1 MFNFVD
7 SYELQSINMNDLTIT
22 VKTLFGFE
30 DILKEEVAALG
41 FENIEKLNRAVQLKG
56 TWEDVYTLNF
66 KLRLAIA
73 VLVELK
79 SFRIKDEK
87 DLYEKSKS
95 INWTDYFD
103 VDKTFAVKGA
113 VFSTLFT
120 HTAYPYLVVKD
131 AIADTFR
138 EKYDKRPDVNL
149 KAPQVLFDVYIKE
162 KAVTISLN
170 TSGQPLFMRGYRQ
183 ETGEAPMNEV
193 LAAGLLKLS
202 GWDQKSTLIDP
213 MCGSG
218 TLVME
223 AALLAA
229 DIPSMIER
237 QHYAFKNF
245 KTYDEA
251 AWLAIYDNAN
261 RRPKKID
268 FSIIAS
274 DHDAE
279 VLQKAKRNSRYAPIG
294 NMVQYELKA
303 FADLEKTAEKGTLIC
318 NPPYGERMGS
328 DIEELYSELGDFFK
342 QKMTGF
348 DCWVVSSNMEAI
360 KFIGLKPDKKIKVF
374 NGSLECSFRK
384 FSIFEGTKKT
394 KYEKPTQTE
403 EVSDEQVEK
412 AAVTENKDKRDEP
425 TTRTTSP
432 KPERPIKARTSTDK
446 TMDENVADKKEEV
459 QPKATSKYTNPRP
472 SKYIPTVR
480 SSKEKED
487 EPKKEQQN
495 ELEKESKK
503 ETDAITDNEKEERI
517 DVPKTKDKLNALKKY
532 RTRSDD

>member
-1 MFNFVD
+1 
-7 SYELQSINMNDLTIT
+7 MNDLTIT

-30 DILKEEVAALG
+30 DILKEEVEALG
-41 FENIEKLNRAVQLKG
+41 FKNVEKLNRAVQLKG

-73 VLVELK
+73 VLVEIK
-79 SFRIKDEK
+79 QFRVNDEK
-87 DLYEKSKS
+87 DLYNQAKK

-120 HTAYPYLVVKD
+120 HTGYPYLVVKD
-131 AIADTFR
+131 AIADSFR
-138 EKYDKRPDVNL
+138 EKFDKRPDVNL

-245 KTYDEA
+245 KSYNEE
-251 AWLAIYDNAN
+251 AWLAIFNSAN

-268 FSIIAS
+268 FQIIAS

-294 NMVQYELKA
+294 NMVQFELKE
-303 FADLEKTAEKGTLIC
+303 FAELDKPTEKGTLIC
-318 NPPYGERMGS
+318 NPPYGERMGEE
-328 DIEELYSELGDFFK
+328 IETLYSELGDFFK

-360 KFIGLKPDKKIKVF
+360 KFIGLKPDQKIKVY

-394 KYEKPTQTE
+394 KYEKPILSEDSKASTDENTTKPNKE
-403 EVSDEQVEK
+403 ESREGARTK
-412 AAVTENKDKRDEP
+412 SKSS
-425 TTRTTSP
+425 RTTSEP
-432 KPERPIKARTSTDK
+432 KQRSVEKYETKK
-446 TMDENVADKKEEV
+446 THKEESTPR
-459 QPKATSKYTNPRP
+459 QSSSATSSKYTNPLP
-472 SKYIPTVR
+472 SKYL
-480 SSKEKED
+480 SKDKNVNSESDTEDKSDTQKED
-487 EPKKEQQN
+487 QTTTSANSNDK
-495 ELEKESKK
+495 
-503 ETDAITDNEKEERI
+503 DRI
-517 DVPKTKDKLNALKKY
+517 EVPKTKDKLDAMKKY
-532 RTRSDD
+532 RKRTEED

>member
-1 MFNFVD
+1 
-7 SYELQSINMNDLTIT
+7 MNDLTIT

-30 DILKEEVAALG
+30 DILKEEVTELG
-41 FENIEKLNRAVQLKG
+41 FKNVEKLNRAVQLKG

-73 VLVELK
+73 VLVEIK
-79 SFRIKDEK
+79 QFRVNDEK
-87 DLYEKSKS
+87 DLYNQAKK

-103 VDKTFAVKGA
+103 LDKTFAVKGA

-120 HTAYPYLVVKD
+120 HTGYPYLVVKD

-138 EKYDKRPDVNL
+138 EKFDKRPDVNL

-245 KTYDEA
+245 KTYNEE
-251 AWLAIYDNAN
+251 AWLAIFNSAN

-268 FSIIAS
+268 FQIIAS

-294 NMVQYELKA
+294 NMVQFELKE
-303 FADLEKTAEKGTLIC
+303 FSELEKPTEKGTLIC
-318 NPPYGERMGS
+318 NPPYGERMGEE
-328 DIEELYSELGDFFK
+328 IEALYSELGDFFK

-360 KFIGLKPDKKIKVF
+360 KFIGLKPDQKIKVY

-394 KYEKPTQTE
+394 KYEKPTPHEAHDENTDSNKSKTTKVE
-403 EVSDEQVEK
+403 KKEVSHSRSTSEK
-412 AAVTENKDKRDEP
+412 
-425 TTRTTSP
+425 TTSYAKGRSSSKKVDQYQSHEEQLP
-432 KPERPIKARTSTDK
+432 KNKPATST
-446 TMDENVADKKEEV
+446 A
-459 QPKATSKYTNPRP
+459 SKYTSPTP
-472 SKYIPTVR
+472 SKYL
-480 SSKEKED
+480 SKETSDDNSSEEAD
-487 EPKKEQQN
+487 NHDKK
-495 ELEKESKK
+495 
-503 ETDAITDNEKEERI
+503 DNEKKEDSINSSSEERI
-517 DVPKTKDKLNALKKY
+517 EIPKTKDKLDAMKKY
-532 RTRSDD
+532 RKRTEE

>member
-1 MFNFVD
+1 
-7 SYELQSINMNDLTIT
+7 MNDLTIT

-30 DILKEEVAALG
+30 DILKEEVEALG
-41 FENIEKLNRAVQLKG
+41 FKNVEKLNRAVQLKG

-73 VLVELK
+73 VLVEIK
-79 SFRIKDEK
+79 QFRVNDEK
-87 DLYEKSKS
+87 DLYNQAKK

-120 HTAYPYLVVKD
+120 HTGYPYLVVKD
-131 AIADTFR
+131 AIADSFR
-138 EKYDKRPDVNL
+138 EKFDKRPDVNL

-245 KTYDEA
+245 KSYNEE
-251 AWLAIYDNAN
+251 AWLAIFNSAY

-268 FSIIAS
+268 FQIIAS

-294 NMVQYELKA
+294 NMVQFELKE
-303 FADLEKTAEKGTLIC
+303 FAELDKPTEKGTLIC
-318 NPPYGERMGS
+318 NPPYGERMGEE
-328 DIEELYSELGDFFK
+328 IETLYSELGDFFK

-360 KFIGLKPDKKIKVF
+360 KFIGLKPDQKIKVY

-394 KYEKPTQTE
+394 KYEKPILSE
-403 EVSDEQVEK
+403 DSK
-412 AAVTENKDKRDEP
+412 ASTDENKTKPKIEESREGARSKSKP
-425 TTRTTSP
+425 SRTTSEP
-432 KPERPIKARTSTDK
+432 KQRSVEKYETKK
-446 TMDENVADKKEEV
+446 THKEESTPR
-459 QPKATSKYTNPRP
+459 QSSSATSSKYTNPLP
-472 SKYIPTVR
+472 SKYL
-480 SSKEKED
+480 SKDKNVNSEPDTED
-487 EPKKEQQN
+487 QSDTQ
-495 ELEKESKK
+495 
-503 ETDAITDNEKEERI
+503 KEEQTTTSPNSNDKDRI
-517 DVPKTKDKLNALKKY
+517 EVPKTKDKLDAMKKY
-532 RTRSDD
+532 RKRTEED